1 MRFAGW
7 TVLLSALILPVGA
20 GCATDSAK
28 PAGSDSLAA
37 DVQPDSECSG
47 SGCAV
52 HDAFGD
58 APNGPDSSGSEAPGA
73 PDLPDSSFS
82 DVDGLAD
89 VSGDVPT
96 PPDNAAM
103 DVTDAAED
111 VSAGDGFDVLAT
123 DLNGG
128 ETADLQSPDDGGSE
142 DVAWL
147 DAWPSDLPDAGM
159 VEVNDAAG
167 QDAAGETGLPPFDV
181 PVPDSWDA
189 SGPDLQDSW
198 LPDQPEV
205 LADAPPDI
213 APDLADGSI
222 PVPDEWIVPDLAD
235 VSPGDLTDVPVPSDV
250 PLDEGP
256 EAEAP
261 PDPQVLFLS
270 VEKSN
275 AMVLG
280 VRVRFYTTSPAT
292 GSVTVIPEDGEP
304 AWHVEEPTGYSDTLH
319 SFLVTGLRA
328 GKEYK
333 FQAEAEDGL
342 GAYGASPVVEYK
354 VPELPKGLP
363 TVQLTFW
370 EPALK
375 APGLTY
381 VSMLKWDPFVDLQ
394 WGYTAAYDDKG
405 EVRWYTP
412 NMCMDFHFMAS
423 GNMLCL
429 PTVNNLIEINPLGE
443 TVAEWSPP
451 MLGVDSIHHAAIELP
466 DGNLVLLSTELRFID
481 GYPTAGGGKTTY
493 PVVGDVV
500 VEFTRKGVVVGV
512 WKVLDYLDPYT
523 YTSGFND
530 TFWNNQYK
538 VSGGVKD
545 WSHGNSLF
553 YDEQEDEL
561 IVSLRHQSMVIA
573 LGRSDGLLH
582 WRFGE
587 GGDFSLEGPGEF
599 QVWQHSAELTSDRTL
614 ILFDNG
620 NIKPGGAV
628 SRAVEFDLGTKDAEA
643 GPWTAQQ
650 VWSFEDDEPFF
661 SPVLSE
667 VDELSNG
674 NILVVDSSRVDD
686 PTKDP
691 FSPWNHKWARVVEVT
706 RDNPPIK
713 VWELRLP
720 PASCFGSEGYWI
732 PKAER
737 APVPESR
744 SELAQ

>member
-1 MRFAGW
+1 
-7 TVLLSALILPVGA
+7 
-20 GCATDSAK
+20 
-28 PAGSDSLAA
+28 
-37 DVQPDSECSG
+37 
-47 SGCAV
+47 
-52 HDAFGD
+52 
-58 APNGPDSSGSEAPGA
+58 
-73 PDLPDSSFS
+73 
-82 DVDGLAD
+82 
-89 VSGDVPT
+89 
-96 PPDNAAM
+96 
-103 DVTDAAED
+103 
-111 VSAGDGFDVLAT
+111 
-123 DLNGG
+123 
-128 ETADLQSPDDGGSE
+128 
-142 DVAWL
+142 
-147 DAWPSDLPDAGM
+147 
-159 VEVNDAAG
+159 
-167 QDAAGETGLPPFDV
+167 
-181 PVPDSWDA
+181 
-189 SGPDLQDSW
+189 
-198 LPDQPEV
+198 
-205 LADAPPDI
+205 
-213 APDLADGSI
+213 
-222 PVPDEWIVPDLAD
+222 
-235 VSPGDLTDVPVPSDV
+235 
-250 PLDEGP
+250 
-256 EAEAP
+256 
-261 PDPQVLFLS
+261 
-270 VEKSN
+270 
-275 AMVLG
+275 
-280 VRVRFYTTSPAT
+280 
-292 GSVTVIPEDGEP
+292 
-304 AWHVEEPTGYSDTLH
+304 
-319 SFLVTGLRA
+319 
-328 GKEYK
+328 
-333 FQAEAEDGL
+333 
-342 GAYGASPVVEYK
+342 
-354 VPELPKGLP
+354 
-363 TVQLTFW
+363 
-370 EPALK
+370 
-375 APGLTY
+375 
-381 VSMLKWDPFVDLQ
+381 
-394 WGYTAAYDDKG
+394 
-405 EVRWYTP
+405 
-412 NMCMDFHFMAS
+412 
-423 GNMLCL
+423 MLCL